1 MAIKFKKLIGLIGLI
16 GLISPIGFSAFAQAA
31 PEFLISWRAINYV
44 PADYQGKILPSKGSA
59 ISAGFDL
66 IDQNKIVN
74 LSKYN
79 ISWYLNGNFL
89 QSGIGLKKI
98 NFTMASALDQTMRI
112 TVFNYKN
119 NDLDQIFLI
128 PGAKPEIIIS
138 TKTPNDRTA
147 RNQMRISP
155 QNYTFE
161 ARPFFFNVSNLNDL
175 RFQWKVNDKIVEGTP
190 ANPEFLGLNLTSEGT
205 PRETE
210 LKLTLNA
217 SNIANPLE
225 LAGKLI
231 NFVVK

>member
-1 MAIKFKKLIGLIGLI
+1 MKMKFKKIIGLIGLI
-16 GLISPIGFSAFAQAA
+16 GLIGPIVYAQAS
-31 PEFLISWRAINYV
+31 PEFLISWRAVNYV
-44 PADYQGKILPSKGSA
+44 PADYQGKILPSKSSP
-59 ISAGFDL
+59 IEAGFDL
-66 IDQNKIVN
+66 VDKNKIVD
-74 LSKYN
+74 LSKYD

-89 QSGIGLKKI
+89 QSGLGLKKI
-98 NFTMASALDQTMRI
+98 NFAMASNLDQTMRI

-128 PGAKPEIIIS
+128 PAAKPEIIIS
-138 TKTPNDRTA
+138 TKTPNDRTT
-147 RNQMRISP
+147 RNQMRISL

-161 ARPFFFNVSNLNDL
+161 ARPFFFNVGNLNDL
-175 RFQWKVNDKIVEGTP
+175 RFQWKVNDKMVEGAP
-190 ANPEFLGLNLTSEGT
+190 ANPEFLGLNLASEGT

-231 NFVVK
+231 NFIVK